1 MSKTNSN
8 DEGTRTSLKQ
18 SSDAQVGDTI
28 NENKQSVGKWWNPL
42 SFNPWKLATNSCSSA
57 DHTIIDW
64 CGTTT
69 NELEEFDA
77 AVKVLLGGDSDGSG
91 EIQQKSEEGYARIE
105 YCRQLERWDCGT

>member
-1 MSKTNSN
+1 MTKTNEN
-8 DEGTRTSLKQ
+8 DGGRTPLNESSGTQ
-18 SSDAQVGDTI
+18 EGDTI
-28 NENKQSVGKWWNPL
+28 KENKQSVGKWWNPL

-57 DHTIIDW
+57 DNTIVDW

-77 AVKVLLGGDSDGSG
+77 AVKVLLGDDYDGHRQ
-91 EIQQKSEEGYARIE
+91 IPPKSEEGYTRIE